1 MDELTKG
8 CVMMSETVINRIL
21 ECFYI
26 LAGLQFI
33 YTAYRALKAPNKGK
47 RVGTALFWLI
57 LAILF
62 IAGPYLPNV
71 INGLLIVLMGVLTL
85 FKQVTIKNI
94 IDVNE
99 REVEQGAR
107 RYGNKLFIPALVLA
121 VVAVIVSNWTPLGGA
136 IGLGVSSVVGLI
148 AALLVIKPKAKYI
161 LYDSDRLTQQVGA
174 VGILPQF
181 LAALGVL
188 FTASGVGKVISHGI
202 SSFLPEGSHLVG
214 SIAYILGMVLFTML
228 MGNAFAAFTVI
239 TASIGI
245 PFVIAQGG
253 DPVIAG
259 ALAMTGGFCGTLI
272 TPMAANFNTLP
283 VALLEMKDE
292 FGVIKAQLPVALL
305 LIVAHIALM
314 YFWAF

>member
-1 MDELTKG
+1 
-8 CVMMSETVINRIL
+8 MSETVINRIL

-202 SSFLPEGSHLVG
+202 SSFLPEGSHFVG

>member
-33 YTAYRALKAPNKGK
+33 YTAYRALKAPDKGK

-99 REVEQGAR
+99 SEVEQGAR

>member
-107 RYGNKLFIPALVLA
+107 RYGNKLFL
-121 VVAVIVSNWTPLGGA
+121 S
-136 IGLGVSSVVGLI
+136 LI
-148 AALLVIKPKAKYI
+148 
-161 LYDSDRLTQQVGA
+161 
-174 VGILPQF
+174 
-181 LAALGVL
+181 
-188 FTASGVGKVISHGI
+188 
-202 SSFLPEGSHLVG
+202 
-214 SIAYILGMVLFTML
+214 
-228 MGNAFAAFTVI
+228 
-239 TASIGI
+239 
-245 PFVIAQGG
+245 
-253 DPVIAG
+253 
-259 ALAMTGGFCGTLI
+259 
-272 TPMAANFNTLP
+272 
-283 VALLEMKDE
+283 
-292 FGVIKAQLPVALL
+292 
-305 LIVAHIALM
+305 HI
-314 YFWAF
+314 